1 LFQDQIQNFAN
12 TGFPF
17 KLAEFLVT
25 ENAVIISNTGD
36 VKMYLSEDDAIII
49 APDSEAELEMALEK
63 LIQNIDFRHKI
74 AKNGKNK
81 ALKYFNP
88 KEETKKIINL
98 LEKL

>member
-1 LFQDQIQNFAN
+1 LYCSKIKYKFAN

-74 AKNGKNK
+74 AKNGKIKLSNI
-81 ALKYFNP
+81 LIR
-88 KEETKKIINL
+88 KKKQKRL
-98 LEKL
+98 LIC